1 LLVLTAHQMVHV
13 LDVKKTIEAFPAAG
27 GEPPVSEPEP
37 ENP

>member
-1 LLVLTAHQMVHV
+1 
-13 LDVKKTIEAFPAAG
+13 VKKTIEAFPAAG